1 MFRPEVGIP
10 TVALAATAAMMLA
23 EFRRSRANE
32 RILRE
37 RGAIAA
43 DGDPYRAMAIVYP
56 AMFVVMAVEGV
67 LTGPSPEALL
77 IAGVVVFSAA
87 KMLKLWAIASLGRR
101 WSYRVLV
108 VPAAPLIATGPYA
121 RVRHPNYAA
130 VLGEIAGFALI
141 TGARI
146 TGVLSLIVFSLL
158 LRKRI
163 ATEER
168 ALGL

>member
-1 MFRPEVGIP
+1 MG
-10 TVALAATAAMMLA
+10 ALAAEAVEASAGLVGEAHAAGRQVA
-23 EFRRSRANE
+23 
-32 RILRE
+32 IE
-37 RGAIAA
+37 RGARFVGATEGLQANAA
-43 DGDPYRAMAIVYP
+43 QEGRVAHDRRARLL
-56 AMFVVMAVEGV
+56 GV
-67 LTGPSPEALL
+67 
-77 IAGVVVFSAA
+77 GVVVFGAA
-87 KMLKLWAIASLGRR
+87 KILKLWAIASLGRR

-108 VPAAPLIATGPYA
+108 LPAAPLISTGPYA